1 LLNSRLSSYEV
12 GITPPVPDRVYSNQG
27 NSPLISL
34 LGKDCNRLLDIGCG
48 AGDNA
53 ALIKSRYPESNVFG
67 ITHSAAEAELAKKYM
82 TRCWVFDIEDKLTD
96 DLAHQSFDVLIF
108 SHVLE
113 HLRDPAE
120 VLSRLSR
127 LLRRGGQVLIAF
139 PNLLSWRKCQFRC
152 RAF

>member
-1 LLNSRLSSYEV
+1 
-12 GITPPVPDRVYSNQG
+12 VPDRVYSNQG